1 MLPVG
6 AEVAP
11 SLEVCRSRSI
21 SSTRLASKNQP
32 CGGARKTS
40 RLFVMRK
47 RDKRHRSIQPEVTS
61 DSVPAGDSGFAGIV
75 ARHPVAVPLIGLG
88 MLVVTMFGELLF
100 APGSRVLGAPDTD
113 LYLQF
118 VSWRDFGFRELAKGN
133 LPLWNPHIYGGAPYF
148 GGMQAALLYPV
159 NWLFLV
165 LPPALAFNWTI
176 AIGVW
181 LLGCFM
187 WLWAWR
193 RGLRPL
199 SAFVAAALVMFSG
212 PHFLHIHAGH
222 VTNLPAM
229 TWVPL
234 IFLAVDSWLDTR
246 QAKWALLGMVAVA
259 MQIFAGHPQYVFYA
273 ALTVGMYTL
282 LRLDWAGFDWQRVMV
297 QGAGLAAV
305 YAGGAALAAVQLL
318 TGIQAAKETIRDAPL
333 PWEFASMFGFPPENL
348 VTLLAPGFFGDMQ
361 SVPYWGRCYLWE
373 MCLYFSIGGLVLA
386 VYGALFGRLA
396 HKRALLITLAITLLL
411 ALGKNTPLFRLL
423 YEFVPGF
430 DKFRSI
436 SKFNFETIVL
446 ATLLAGAGL
455 ESLIASGVKRF
466 TALACGIAAG
476 LAFLASGM
484 VAARDLGPLMRAI
497 QATKETYLDPRAY
510 EVPQLIAIAGSNAAF
525 ALFVASVLLGL
536 VAGCFFVA
544 RRNAQVAALTLAALA
559 IGDAFMSARRHRP
572 TFDITSVVN
581 REVQQFFKD
590 RPGDYRILN
599 PLNHNSAMS
608 MRLNDVWG
616 FDPGVVRRYAEFVT
630 WTQGGDPNNATQYVG
645 FNKLSRELAMLRLQY
660 AVVPTE
666 KGLQIAKSEHE
677 PLPRVL
683 LVSDYVVREDRDAIF
698 KELGTEGFDF
708 RKQVVLE
715 EEPDPR
721 PDPAGEAGA
730 VKIVREGTDFLE
742 IEADLPAPA
751 ILLVTDCWTPAWR
764 AVPLPGSSQQRY
776 EVVPANYTVRGVP
789 LAVGTHRLRIK
800 YSPRAFH
807 DGYAVC
813 MSAWFLLLLN
823 ASWISFATR
832 AAARRASLEV
842 N

>member
-1 MLPVG
+1 
-6 AEVAP
+6 
-11 SLEVCRSRSI
+11 
-21 SSTRLASKNQP
+21 
-32 CGGARKTS
+32 
-40 RLFVMRK
+40 
-47 RDKRHRSIQPEVTS
+47 
-61 DSVPAGDSGFAGIV
+61 
-75 ARHPVAVPLIGLG
+75 
-88 MLVVTMFGELLF
+88 MFGELLF
-100 APGSRVLGAPDTD
+100 LPGNRVLGAQDTD

-133 LPLWNPHIYGGAPYF
+133 IALWNPHIYGGAPYF

-165 LPPALAFNWTI
+165 LPAALAFNWTI

-181 LLGCFM
+181 LLGAFM

-193 RGLRPL
+193 RGLGPIPSFL
-199 SAFVAAALVMFSG
+199 AAALIMFSG

-234 IFLAVDSWLDTR
+234 IFLAVDEWLDTR
-246 QAKWALLGMVAVA
+246 QAKWVLLGMVAVA

-273 ALTVGMYTL
+273 ALTVGIYTL
-282 LRLDWAGFDWQRVMV
+282 LRLDWSGFDWRRVFA
-297 QGAGLAAV
+297 QGAGLAAI

-348 VTLLAPGFFGDMQ
+348 LTLLAPGFFGDMQ
-361 SVPYWGRCYLWE
+361 QVPYWGRCYLWE
-373 MCLYFSIGGLVLA
+373 MCLYFSVAGLVLA
-386 VYGALFGRLA
+386 ANGAIQGRLA
-396 HKRALLITLAITLLL
+396 HKRALLITLAITFVL

-423 YEFVPGF
+423 YDLVPGF

-436 SKFNFETIVL
+436 SKFSFETIVL

-455 ESLIASGVKRF
+455 ERIIASGVKRSF
-466 TALACGIAAG
+466 ALGCAVAAAG
-476 LAFLASGM
+476 AFIASGM

-510 EVPQLIAIAGSNAAF
+510 AMPQFIAIACSNAAVTLFVATLLLGVTAALLFFAQRNAKAAAF
-525 ALFVASVLLGL
+525 ALAV
-536 VAGCFFVA
+536 
-544 RRNAQVAALTLAALA
+544 LA
-559 IGDAFMSARRHRP
+559 IGDVFIAARRQRS
-572 TFDITSVVN
+572 TFDIASVVN
-581 REVQQFFKD
+581 PEVERFFKD

-608 MRLNDVWG
+608 MGVNDVWG

-645 FNKLSRELAMLRLQY
+645 FNKLGPALAMLRLQY

-666 KGLQIAKSEHE
+666 KGIQIAKSEHE

-683 LVSDYVVREDRDAIF
+683 LVSDYVVRKDRDAIF
-698 KELGTEGFDF
+698 QELGGEDFDF
-708 RKQVVLE
+708 RKKVVLE
-715 EEPDPR
+715 EEPDPK
-721 PDPAGEAGA
+721 PEPGGAAGT

-751 ILLVTDCWTPAWR
+751 ILLVTDCWTPAWKTRPLPGSVHAFYHTMSANHTLR
-764 AVPLPGSSQQRY
+764 AVPL
-776 EVVPANYTVRGVP
+776 ARGVHRFRMEYSSAT
-789 LAVGTHRLRIK
+789 LDVGLK
-800 YSPRAFH
+800 
-807 DGYAVC
+807 
-813 MSAWFLLLLN
+813 
-823 ASWISFATR
+823 ISSVVSLFAIF
-832 AAARRASLEV
+832 AAIVMARRYSTRDCLQISSGNA
-842 N
+842 

>member
-1 MLPVG
+1 M
-6 AEVAP
+6 
-11 SLEVCRSRSI
+11 SRQ
-21 SSTRLASKNQP
+21 RQKQND
-32 CGGARKTS
+32 TS
-40 RLFVMRK
+40 RGSTPLGESQK
-47 RDKRHRSIQPEVTS
+47 IPLADALGK
-61 DSVPAGDSGFAGIV
+61 
-75 ARHPVAVPLIGLG
+75 HPVAFSLGGLAF
-88 MLVVTMFGELLF
+88 LVLVMFGELLI
-100 APGSRVLGAPDTD
+100 APGNRVLGAQDTD

-118 VSWRDFGFRELAKGN
+118 VSWRDFGFREFAKGN
-133 LPLWNPHIYGGAPYF
+133 IALWNPHIYGGAPYF

-165 LPPALAFNWTI
+165 LPAALAFNWTI

-181 LLGCFM
+181 LLGAFM

-193 RGLRPL
+193 RGLGPL
-199 SAFVAAALVMFSG
+199 PSFVAAALLMLSG

-234 IFLAVDSWLDTR
+234 IFLAVDEWLDSR
-246 QAKWALLGMVAVA
+246 QPKWLLLGMLAVA

-273 ALTVGMYTL
+273 ALTVGIYTL
-282 LRLDWAGFDWQRVMV
+282 LRLDWSGFDWRRLLV
-297 QGAGLAAV
+297 QGGGLGAI
-305 YAGGAALAAVQLL
+305 YCGGAALAAVQLL

-348 VTLLAPGFFGDMQ
+348 LTLLAPGFFGDMQ
-361 SVPYWGRCYLWE
+361 QVPYWGRCYLWE
-373 MCLYFSIGGLVLA
+373 MCLYFSVAGLVLA
-386 VYGALFGRLA
+386 VYGANYGRLA

-423 YEFVPGF
+423 YDLVPGF

-436 SKFNFETIVL
+436 SKFSFETMVL

-455 ESLIASGVKRF
+455 ERIV
-466 TALACGIAAG
+466 AAG
-476 LAFLASGM
+476 VRRSFVLGCGFAAAVAFIASGM

-510 EVPQLIAIAGSNAAF
+510 AMPQFISLACSNAAV
-525 ALFVASVLLGL
+525 ALFVATLLLG
-536 VAGCFFVA
+536 V
-544 RRNAQVAALTLAALA
+544 VAALLFFAQRNAKAAAIALAALA
-559 IGDAFMSARRHRP
+559 IGDVFIAARRHRP
-572 TFDITSVVN
+572 AFDITSVVN
-581 REVQQFFKD
+581 PEVERFFKD

-608 MRLNDVWG
+608 MGLNDVWG

-645 FNKLSRELAMLRLQY
+645 FNKLGPALAMLRLQY

-677 PLPRVL
+677 PLPRAL

-698 KELGTEGFDF
+698 KELGAEDFDF
-708 RKQVVLE
+708 RKKVVLE
-715 EEPDPR
+715 EEPNPK
-721 PDPAGEAGA
+721 PDPAGVAGT
-730 VKIVREGTDFLE
+730 VRIVREGTDFLE
-742 IEADLPAPA
+742 IEADLPAAA

-764 AVPLPGSSQQRY
+764 AVPLPGSSQRRY
-776 EVVPANYTVRGVP
+776 DVVPANYTLRGIAFEP
-789 LAVGTHRLRIK
+789 GRHRLTVK
-800 YSPRAFH
+800 YAPAAEKA
-807 DGYAVC
+807 G
-813 MSAWFLLLLN
+813 
-823 ASWISFATR
+823 SWISIFT
-832 AAARRASLEV
+832 AAALIAVLGISLKPRLV
-842 N
+842 SFVGMKKAV

>member
-1 MLPVG
+1 MSRNRLSKPDSLPGVSRHG
-6 AEVAP
+6 DLRRSPLFELMGKHPLAC
-11 SLEVCRSRSI
+11 SLGG
-21 SSTRLASKNQP
+21 LA
-32 CGGARKTS
+32 
-40 RLFVMRK
+40 V
-47 RDKRHRSIQPEVTS
+47 
-61 DSVPAGDSGFAGIV
+61 
-75 ARHPVAVPLIGLG
+75 
-88 MLVVTMFGELLF
+88 LVLLMFGELLF
-100 APGSRVLGAPDTD
+100 APGNRVLGAQDTD

-165 LPPALAFNWTI
+165 LPAALAFNWTI

-199 SAFVAAALVMFSG
+199 PAFVAAALLMFSG

-222 VTNLPAM
+222 ITNLPAM

-234 IFLAVDSWLDTR
+234 IYLAVDEWLDT
-246 QAKWALLGMVAVA
+246 QKVKWLLLGMVAVA

-282 LRLDWAGFDWQRVMV
+282 LRLDWAGFDWRRVVV
-297 QGAGLAAV
+297 QGAGLAAI

-361 SVPYWGRCYLWE
+361 QVPYWGRCYLWE
-373 MCLYFSIGGLVLA
+373 MCLYFSVAGLVLA
-386 VYGALFGRLA
+386 VYGAVHGRLA
-396 HKRALLITLAITLLL
+396 HKRAVLVTLAVTLLL
-411 ALGKNTPLFRLL
+411 AMGKNTPLFRLL
-423 YEFVPGF
+423 YELVPGF
-430 DKFRSI
+430 DKFRSV
-436 SKFNFETIVL
+436 SKFSFETMVL

-455 ESLIASGVKRF
+455 ESLMASGVKRF
-466 TALACGIAAG
+466 SALACGIAAG

-510 EVPQLIAIAGSNAAF
+510 AIPQFIAAAGSNAAF
-525 ALFVASVLLGL
+525 ALFVASVLL
-536 VAGCFFVA
+536 AI
-544 RRNAQVAALTLAALA
+544 VAAVLAYSKRNTKAAVLALAALA
-559 IGDAFMSARRHRP
+559 IGDVFMAARRHRP

-581 REVQQFFKD
+581 PEVQRFFKD

-608 MRLNDVWG
+608 MGLNDVWG

-630 WTQGGDPNNATQYVG
+630 WTQGGDQNNATQYVG
-645 FNKLSRELAMLRLQY
+645 FNKLGRELAMLRLQY

-683 LVSDYVVREDRDAIF
+683 LVSEYVVRKDRDAIF
-698 KELGTEGFDF
+698 KELGAEDFDF
-708 RKQVVLE
+708 RKKVVLE
-715 EEPDPR
+715 EEPSPK
-721 PDPAGEAGA
+721 PDPDGAAGS

-764 AVPLPGSSQQRY
+764 AVSLPGSVQDFYRATS
-776 EVVPANYTVRGVP
+776 ANHTLRAVSLGRGVHLFRMEYSSATLDVGLKISS
-789 LAVGTHRLRIK
+789 LA
-800 YSPRAFH
+800 S
-807 DGYAVC
+807 
-813 MSAWFLLLLN
+813 LL
-823 ASWISFATR
+823 AI
-832 AAARRASLEV
+832 AAAIAVSRRSSARDSRRIS
-842 N
+842 

>member
-1 MLPVG
+1 MSRNRLSKPDSLPGVSRHG
-6 AEVAP
+6 DLRRSPLFELMGKHPLAC
-11 SLEVCRSRSI
+11 SLGG
-21 SSTRLASKNQP
+21 LA
-32 CGGARKTS
+32 
-40 RLFVMRK
+40 V
-47 RDKRHRSIQPEVTS
+47 
-61 DSVPAGDSGFAGIV
+61 
-75 ARHPVAVPLIGLG
+75 
-88 MLVVTMFGELLF
+88 LVLLMFGELLF
-100 APGSRVLGAPDTD
+100 APGNRVLGAQDTD

-165 LPPALAFNWTI
+165 LPAALAFNWTI

-199 SAFVAAALVMFSG
+199 PAFVAAALLMFSG

-222 VTNLPAM
+222 ITNLPAM

-234 IFLAVDSWLDTR
+234 IYLAVDEWLDT
-246 QAKWALLGMVAVA
+246 QKVKWLLLGMVAVA

-282 LRLDWAGFDWQRVMV
+282 LRLDWAGFDWRRVVV
-297 QGAGLAAV
+297 QGAGLAAI

-361 SVPYWGRCYLWE
+361 QVPYWGRCYLWE
-373 MCLYFSIGGLVLA
+373 MCLYFSVAGLVLA
-386 VYGALFGRLA
+386 VYGAVHGRLA
-396 HKRALLITLAITLLL
+396 HKRAVLVTLAVTLLL
-411 ALGKNTPLFRLL
+411 AMGKNTPLFRLL
-423 YEFVPGF
+423 YELVPGF
-430 DKFRSI
+430 DKFRSV
-436 SKFNFETIVL
+436 SKFSFETMVL

-455 ESLIASGVKRF
+455 ESLMASGVKRF
-466 TALACGIAAG
+466 SALACGIAAG

-510 EVPQLIAIAGSNAAF
+510 AIPQFIAAAGSNAAF
-525 ALFVASVLLGL
+525 ALFVASVLL
-536 VAGCFFVA
+536 AI
-544 RRNAQVAALTLAALA
+544 VAAVLAYSKRNTKAAVLALAALA
-559 IGDAFMSARRHRP
+559 IGDVFMAARRHRP

-581 REVQQFFKD
+581 PEVQRFFKD

-608 MRLNDVWG
+608 MGLNDVWG

-630 WTQGGDPNNATQYVG
+630 WTQGGDQNNATQYVG
-645 FNKLSRELAMLRLQY
+645 FNKLGRELAMLRLQY

-683 LVSDYVVREDRDAIF
+683 LVSDYVVRKDRDAIF
-698 KELGTEGFDF
+698 KELGAEDFDF
-708 RKQVVLE
+708 RKKVVLE
-715 EEPDPR
+715 EEPSPK
-721 PDPAGEAGA
+721 PDPDGAAGS

-764 AVPLPGSSQQRY
+764 AAGLRVSSQTRY
-776 EVVPANYTVRGVP
+776 SVMQANYTLRAMP
-789 LAVGTHRLRIK
+789 LIAGIHRLRLEYAPAVYRVGVWI
-800 YSPRAFH
+800 SLISFIAWL
-807 DGYAVC
+807 AVC
-813 MSAWFLLLLN
+813 TTRLTASRYSANPGTGSEECQLIYV
-823 ASWISFATR
+823 AK
-832 AAARRASLEV
+832 
-842 N
+842 

>member
-1 MLPVG
+1 MSRRERRNHRVH
-6 AEVAP
+6 AEPADASSQVA
-11 SLEVCRSRSI
+11 
-21 SSTRLASKNQP
+21 
-32 CGGARKTS
+32 
-40 RLFVMRK
+40 
-47 RDKRHRSIQPEVTS
+47 
-61 DSVPAGDSGFAGIV
+61 SVRNAELLTA
-75 ARHPVAVPLIGLG
+75 HPVVLSLAGLG
-88 MLVVTMFGELLF
+88 GLVVLVFGDLLF
-100 APGSRVLGAPDTD
+100 FPGNRVLGAQDTD

-133 LPLWNPHIYGGAPYF
+133 IPLWNPHIYGGAPYF

-165 LPPALAFNWTI
+165 LPATLAFNWTI

-181 LLGCFM
+181 MLGCFM

-222 VTNLPAM
+222 VTNLSAM

-234 IFLAVDSWLDTR
+234 IFLAVDEWLDTR

-273 ALTVGMYTL
+273 ALTVGIYTL
-282 LRLDWAGFDWQRVMV
+282 LRLDWSSFDWRRVMV
-297 QGAGLAAV
+297 QGAGLAAI

-348 VTLLAPGFFGDMQ
+348 LTLLVPGFFGDMQ
-361 SVPYWGRCYLWE
+361 EVPYWGRCYLWE
-373 MCLYFSIGGLVLA
+373 MCLYFSVAGFVLA
-386 VYGALFGRLA
+386 VYGAIHGRLA
-396 HKRALLITLAITLLL
+396 HKRALLLTLAITFLL
-411 ALGKNTPLFRLL
+411 ALGKNTPFFRPL
-423 YEFVPGF
+423 YDFVPGF

-436 SKFNFETIVL
+436 SKFSFETIML
-446 ATLLAGAGL
+446 ATLLAAAGL
-455 ESLIASGVKRF
+455 ESLRVSGVKRLS
-466 TALACGIAAG
+466 ALACGIAAG
-476 LAFLASGM
+476 ISFIASGM
-484 VAARDLGPLMRAI
+484 IAARDLGPLMRFI
-497 QATKETYLDPRAY
+497 QGTREAYLDPRAY
-510 EVPQLIAIAGSNAAF
+510 EAPQFIAVAGSQAAF
-525 ALFVASVLLGL
+525 TLFVASILLASVAGLLAFGQRNAKVATVLL
-536 VAGCFFVA
+536 
-544 RRNAQVAALTLAALA
+544 ALLA
-559 IGDAFMSARRHRP
+559 IGDVFMAARRYRP

-581 REVQQFFKD
+581 PEVEGFFKD

-608 MRLNDVWG
+608 MGVNDVWG

-630 WTQGGDPNNATQYVG
+630 WTQGGDPNKATQYVA
-645 FNKLSRELAMLRLQY
+645 FNKMGPALAMLRLQY
-660 AVVPTE
+660 AVVPTG

-698 KELGTEGFDF
+698 KELGAEGFDF
-708 RKQVVLE
+708 HKKVVLE
-715 EEPDPR
+715 EEPDPK
-721 PDPAGEAGA
+721 PDPAGAPGT

-764 AVPLPGSSQQRY
+764 AVAMRGSSQQRY
-776 EVVPANYTVRGVP
+776 DVIPADYTLRGIPLEAGRHVLRLEYTPWSYRAGAWGSLLAWAAWLGATAWALRNHVLGVRKP
-789 LAVGTHRLRIK
+789 
-800 YSPRAFH
+800 
-807 DGYAVC
+807 
-813 MSAWFLLLLN
+813 
-823 ASWISFATR
+823 
-832 AAARRASLEV
+832 AAE
-842 N
+842 

>member
-1 MLPVG
+1 MPGLSRHGDLRRSPLFELMG
-6 AEVAP
+6 KHAIAC
-11 SLEVCRSRSI
+11 SLGG
-21 SSTRLASKNQP
+21 LA
-32 CGGARKTS
+32 
-40 RLFVMRK
+40 L
-47 RDKRHRSIQPEVTS
+47 
-61 DSVPAGDSGFAGIV
+61 
-75 ARHPVAVPLIGLG
+75 
-88 MLVVTMFGELLF
+88 LVLLMFGELLF
-100 APGSRVLGAPDTD
+100 APGNRVLGAQDTD

-133 LPLWNPHIYGGAPYF
+133 IALWNPHIYGGAPYF

-165 LPPALAFNWTI
+165 LPAALAFNWTI

-193 RGLRPL
+193 RGLGPL
-199 SAFVAAALVMFSG
+199 PSFLAAALVMFSG

-234 IFLAVDSWLDTR
+234 IFLAVDEWLDSR
-246 QAKWALLGMVAVA
+246 APKWVLLGMLAVA

-273 ALTVGMYTL
+273 ALTVGIYTL
-282 LRLDWAGFDWQRVMV
+282 LRLDWSGFDWRQLVG
-297 QGAGLAAV
+297 QGAGVAAI
-305 YAGGAALAAVQLL
+305 YGGGAALAAVQLL

-348 VTLLAPGFFGDMQ
+348 LTLLAPGFFGDMQ
-361 SVPYWGRCYLWE
+361 QVPYWGRCYLWE
-373 MCLYFSIGGLVLA
+373 MCLYFSVAGLVLA
-386 VYGALFGRLA
+386 VYGAIYGRLA

-423 YEFVPGF
+423 YDFVPGF

-436 SKFNFETIVL
+436 SKFSFETIVL
-446 ATLLAGAGL
+446 ATLLVGAGL
-455 ESLIASGVKRF
+455 ERIIASGVKRSF
-466 TALACGIAAG
+466 VLGCGVAAAV
-476 LAFLASGM
+476 AFIASGM

-510 EVPQLIAIAGSNAAF
+510 AMPQFISLACSNAAV
-525 ALFVASVLLGL
+525 ALFVATLLL
-536 VAGCFFVA
+536 AV
-544 RRNAQVAALTLAALA
+544 VAALLFFAQRNAKAAAMALAALA
-559 IGDAFMSARRHRP
+559 IGDVFIAARRHRP
-572 TFDITSVVN
+572 AFDITSVVN
-581 REVQQFFKD
+581 PEVERFFKD

-608 MRLNDVWG
+608 MGLNDVWG

-645 FNKLSRELAMLRLQY
+645 FNKLGPTLAMLRLQY

-698 KELGTEGFDF
+698 KELGAEGFDF
-708 RKQVVLE
+708 RKKVVLE
-715 EEPDPR
+715 EEPNPK
-721 PDPAGEAGA
+721 PDPAGVAGT

-742 IEADLPAPA
+742 IEADLPAAA

-764 AVPLPGSSQQRY
+764 AEPLPGSGQQRY
-776 EVVPANYTVRGVP
+776 DVVPTNYTLRGIPIAAGKHLLRMEYAPSGYRSGALVS
-789 LAVGTHRLRIK
+789 LAAWVALVG
-800 YSPRAFH
+800 
-807 DGYAVC
+807 
-813 MSAWFLLLLN
+813 
-823 ASWISFATR
+823 ASVWGIR
-832 AAARRASLEV
+832 DQR
-842 N
+842 